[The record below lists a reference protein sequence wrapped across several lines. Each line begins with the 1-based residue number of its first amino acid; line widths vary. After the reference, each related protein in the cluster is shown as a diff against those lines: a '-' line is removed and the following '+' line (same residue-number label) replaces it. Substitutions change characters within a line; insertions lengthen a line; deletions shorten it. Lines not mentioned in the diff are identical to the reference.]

1 MYALYSFALA
11 LASVLGSP
19 LWFALLIFSPRHRA
33 GLAQR
38 LGFPSP
44 SLRRFCSGHPAIW
57 IHAVSVGEVL
67 AVAPLILRLRQ
78 ELARNHPH
86 LRIAIS
92 TTTRTGQQ
100 LARSRFG
107 AESVFY
113 FPLDFRLILR
123 RYFRLLNPRVIV
135 LVESEFWPNHL
146 RLAQL
151 RSIPV
156 AVVNARVSDRSLPR
170 YLRLRRFWRRF
181 LSPISLFLAQSPQHS
196 ARLASIGAP
205 PARIQVTG
213 NLKFDLS
220 APNPAPITQL
230 LRRHL
235 PPAASILVCGS
246 TMEGEEPL
254 IIAAHRALLASVPNL
269 VTILA
274 PRHPE
279 RFDAVARL
287 LPNPSLRRS
296 QWIQSPAPIPPDT
309 IFLLDSIGELA
320 GLYSLATVAF
330 IGGSLVPPGGGHNP
344 LEPAFF
350 SVPVVTGPYTQNF
363 AEIIQTLL
371 AAHAL
376 TIATPSELTASLASL
391 LTHPAD
397 AAAQGQRAHAVLD
410 QNAGAT
416 SSTLAAL
423 LSLLENAAP
432 ARSNISADPQSGAP
446 R

>member
-1 MYALYSFALA
+1 MYALYSLALA
-11 LASVLGSP
+11 LAAVIGLP
-19 LWFALLIFSPRHRA
+19 LWLALLIFSPRHRA
-33 GLAQR
+33 GITQR
-38 LGFPSP
+38 LGFPP
-44 SLRRFCSGHPAIW
+44 ASLRQFCSGHPTIW

-67 AVAPLILRLRQ
+67 AVAPLALKLRD
-78 ELARNHPH
+78 ELANTN
-86 LRIAIS
+86 LRVVIS

-113 FPLDFRLILR
+113 FPLDLRFALR
-123 RYFRLLNPRVIV
+123 RYLRILSPQLII

-170 YLRLRRFWRRF
+170 YLRLRHLWRRA
-181 LSPISLFLAQSPQHS
+181 LSPISLFLTQSQQD
-196 ARLASIGAP
+196 ADRLTSIGAP
-205 PARIQVTG
+205 AARIQVTG

-220 APNPAPITQL
+220 EPGLRPITQL
-230 LRRHL
+230 LRQHL
-235 PPAASILVCGS
+235 PPGASVLVCGS

-254 IIAAHRALLASVPNL
+254 LIAAHNALLTSVPDL

-296 QWIQSPAPIPPDT
+296 QWAGSPAPIPPGS

-320 GLYSLATVAF
+320 GLYSLATIAF

-344 LEPAFF
+344 LEPALF
-350 SVPVVTGPYTQNF
+350 SVPIVTGTLTQNF
-363 AEIIQTLL
+363 AEITDTLL
-371 AAHAL
+371 AADAL
-376 TIATPSELTASLASL
+376 TVATPENLASALSLL
-391 LTHPAD
+391 LTNPRD
-397 AAAQGQRAHAVLD
+397 AAAQGRRAHAVLT
-410 QNAGAT
+410 QNSGAT
-416 SSTLAAL
+416 SRTLAAL
-423 LSLLENAAP
+423 LSLLSSPPAP
-432 ARSNISADPQSGAP
+432 PASRVKS
-446 R
+446 